1 LRIAHVIQ
9 IGTFLKDAE
18 ETKNLKRFGTGRY
31 NRLFHWV
38 YLRVEEIADEKWSP
52 RMSPQMPKTLTVL
65 LIEDSPDYA
74 ALVQQWLSLRTD
86 IAFVLH
92 WTDSLQGGLYRLK
105 QGGVDVILLDLGLP
119 DSSGAETFGKTKL
132 HAAGVPVILLS
143 GDDSEPLALQLVQE
157 GAQDY
162 LVKGSCNG
170 ESLAKAIQYAVVRNA
185 SRPAAKAGS
194 AFEQAALVGVMG
206 VKGGV
211 GATTIACNLAVELR
225 RQTERETLL
234 VDLDLD
240 CGMVGFLMN
249 AETEYTVLD
258 AAANLERLDASF
270 WGGLVGHYPGGLEVL
285 RSPSTPGTTAPAM
298 ENLHQV
304 LTIAQQLYRWV
315 VVDLGAPSRFSFD
328 LLDKL
333 SEVFLVTSTAVP
345 ALYEAKRALD
355 GLRAAGFQGD
365 RIRMIVNQLSN
376 YEDMPEGE
384 LQRLFGLPVYAR
396 FPPTGQELHEACVQ
410 RRLPAKNSV
419 FRQRMAD
426 LARKMAK
433 LQTEQ
438 PRSRVSR
445 IFSFSEKGSAKKI
458 DNSAKAAARPS
469 PAESH

>member
-1 LRIAHVIQ
+1 
-9 IGTFLKDAE
+9 
-18 ETKNLKRFGTGRY
+18 
-31 NRLFHWV
+31 
-38 YLRVEEIADEKWSP
+38 
-52 RMSPQMPKTLTVL
+52 MSPQMHKTLTVL

-86 IAFVLH
+86 VAFILH
-92 WTDSLQGGLYRLK
+92 WTDSLQAGLYRLK

-119 DSSGAETFGKTKL
+119 DSNGADTFGRTKL

-143 GDDSEPLALQLVQE
+143 GDDSEQLALQLVQE

-162 LVKGSCNG
+162 LVKSSCNG

-185 SRPAAKAGS
+185 SRPAAQAGS
-194 AFEQAALVGVMG
+194 GFEQAAMIGVMG

-249 AETEYTVLD
+249 AETEHTVLD
-258 AAANLERLDASF
+258 AAANLDRLDASF

-285 RSPSTPGTTAPAM
+285 RSPSVPGTATPDM
-298 ENLHQV
+298 GNLHQV
-304 LTIAQQLYRWV
+304 LAVAQKLYRWV
-315 VVDLGAPSRFSFD
+315 VADLGRPSKFSLD

-333 SEVFLVTSTAVP
+333 TEVFLVTSTGVP
-345 ALYEAKRALD
+345 SLYEAKRAID
-355 GLRAAGFQGD
+355 GLRAAGFQVD
-365 RIRMIVNQLSN
+365 RIRMIVNQFSN
-376 YEDMPEGE
+376 YEEMPESE

-396 FPPTGQELHEACVQ
+396 FAPAGQELHEACVQ
-410 RRLPAKNSV
+410 RGLPGKNSA
-419 FRQRMAD
+419 FRLRMAD
-426 LARKMAK
+426 LSRKMAK

-445 IFSFSEKGSAKKI
+445 IFSFSEKRSAKKI
-458 DNSAKAAARPS
+458 TSTANAAPNPS
-469 PAESH
+469 PAENL

>member
-1 LRIAHVIQ
+1 
-9 IGTFLKDAE
+9 
-18 ETKNLKRFGTGRY
+18 
-31 NRLFHWV
+31 
-38 YLRVEEIADEKWSP
+38 
-52 RMSPQMPKTLTVL
+52 MSPQMHKTLTVL

-74 ALVQQWLSLRTD
+74 ALVQHWLSLRTD
-86 IAFVLH
+86 VAFVLH
-92 WTDSLQGGLYRLK
+92 WTDSLQAGLYRLK

-119 DSSGAETFGKTKL
+119 DSSGAETFGRTKL
-132 HAAGVPVILLS
+132 HAAGVPVILLT
-143 GDDSEPLALQLVQE
+143 GEDSEPIALQLVRD

-162 LVKGSCNG
+162 LVKSACNG
-170 ESLAKAIQYAVVRNA
+170 DSLAKAIQYAVVRNA
-185 SRPAAKAGS
+185 SRPAAKAAT
-194 AFEQAALVGVMG
+194 AFEQATLVGVMG

-234 VDLDLD
+234 IDLDLD

-258 AAANLERLDASF
+258 AAGNLERLDASF

-285 RSPSTPGTTAPAM
+285 RSPSVPGTTVPPM

-304 LTIAQQLYRWV
+304 LTIAKQLYRWV
-315 VVDLGAPSRFSFD
+315 VVDIGTPCRFSFE

-333 SEVFLVTSTAVP
+333 TEVFLVTSTAVP
-345 ALYEAKRALD
+345 SLYETKRAID

-376 YEDMPEGE
+376 FEEMPESE
-384 LQRLFGLPVYAR
+384 LQRLFGMPVYSR
-396 FPPTGQELHEACVQ
+396 FAPAGEELHEACVQ
-410 RRLPAKNSV
+410 RRLPGKNSA
-419 FRQRMAD
+419 FRLRMAD
-426 LARKMAK
+426 LSRKMGK

-445 IFSFSEKGSAKKI
+445 IFSFSEKRSAKKVE
-458 DNSAKAAARPS
+458 NPAPGAAHPS
-469 PAESH
+469 PAENH

>member
-1 LRIAHVIQ
+1 
-9 IGTFLKDAE
+9 
-18 ETKNLKRFGTGRY
+18 
-31 NRLFHWV
+31 
-38 YLRVEEIADEKWSP
+38 
-52 RMSPQMPKTLTVL
+52 MSPQMHKTLTVL

-74 ALVQQWLSLRTD
+74 ALVQQWLSVRTE

-92 WTDSLQGGLYRLK
+92 WTDSLQAGLYRLK

-119 DSSGAETFGKTKL
+119 DSSGADTYGRTKL

-143 GDDSEPLALQLVQE
+143 GEDSEQLALRLVQE

-162 LVKGSCNG
+162 LVKSSCNG

-185 SRPAAKAGS
+185 SRTAAKAGS
-194 AFEQAALVGVMG
+194 AFEQAALVGIMG

-234 VDLDLD
+234 VDMDLD

-258 AAANLERLDASF
+258 AAGNLDRLDASF

-285 RSPSTPGTTAPAM
+285 RSPSIPGTSVPAM

-315 VVDLGAPSRFSFD
+315 VVDLGTPSRFSFE

-333 SEVFLVTSTAVP
+333 TEVFLVTSTAVP
-345 ALYEAKRALD
+345 SLYETKRAID

-365 RIRMIVNQLSN
+365 RIRMIVNQFSN
-376 YEDMPEGE
+376 YEDMPESE
-384 LQRLFGLPVYAR
+384 LQRLFGLPVYAT
-396 FPPTGQELHEACVQ
+396 FAPAGQDLHEACVQ
-410 RRLPAKNSV
+410 RGLPGKNSG
-419 FRQRMAD
+419 FRLRMAD
-426 LARKMAK
+426 LSRKMAK

-445 IFSFSEKGSAKKI
+445 IFSFSEKRSAKKI
-458 DNSAKAAARPS
+458 EKAANAAPHPS
-469 PAESH
+469 PAENL

>member
-1 LRIAHVIQ
+1 
-9 IGTFLKDAE
+9 
-18 ETKNLKRFGTGRY
+18 
-31 NRLFHWV
+31 
-38 YLRVEEIADEKWSP
+38 
-52 RMSPQMPKTLTVL
+52 MSPQMHKTLTVL

-86 IAFVLH
+86 ITFMLH
-92 WTDSLQGGLYRLK
+92 WTDSLQAGLYRLK

-119 DSSGAETFGKTKL
+119 DSSGAETFGRTKL
-132 HAAGVPVILLS
+132 HAAGVPVILLT
-143 GDDSEPLALQLVQE
+143 GEDSEPIALQLVRE

-162 LVKGSCNG
+162 LVKSACNG
-170 ESLAKAIQYAVVRNA
+170 DTLAKAIQYAVVRNA
-185 SRPAAKAGS
+185 SRPAAKPGT
-194 AFEQAALVGVMG
+194 AFEQATLVGVMG

-211 GATTIACNLAVELR
+211 GATTIACSLAVELR

-234 VDLDLD
+234 IDLDLD

-258 AAANLERLDASF
+258 AAGNLERLDASF

-285 RSPSTPGTTAPAM
+285 RSPSVPGTTVPAM

-315 VVDLGAPSRFSFD
+315 VVDIGTPCRFSFE

-333 SEVFLVTSTAVP
+333 TEVFLVTSTSVP
-345 ALYEAKRALD
+345 SLYETKRAID

-376 YEDMPEGE
+376 FEEMPESE
-384 LQRLFGLPVYAR
+384 LVRLFGMPVYSSFA
-396 FPPTGQELHEACVQ
+396 PAGQELHEACVQ
-410 RRLPAKNSV
+410 RRLPGKNSA
-419 FRQRMAD
+419 FRLRMAD
-426 LARKMAK
+426 LSRKMGK

-445 IFSFSEKGSAKKI
+445 MFSFSEKRSAKKI
-458 DNSAKAAARPS
+458 ENSAQAGAHPS
-469 PAESH
+469 PAENL